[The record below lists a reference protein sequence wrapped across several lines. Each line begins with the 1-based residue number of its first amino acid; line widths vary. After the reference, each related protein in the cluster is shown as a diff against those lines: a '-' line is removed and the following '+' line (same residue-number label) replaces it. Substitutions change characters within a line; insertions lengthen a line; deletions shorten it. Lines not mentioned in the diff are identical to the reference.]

1 MAPSGAKVDDVR
13 LMKEVVG
20 DAVKVKA
27 ADGIRDLETFIA
39 MIQNGAE
46 RIGCSAGI
54 KIIMI

>member
-27 ADGIRDLETFIA
+27 ADGIRDLENIYCNDT
-39 MIQNGAE
+39 NGAE
-46 RIGCSAGI
+46 RIGCSAVL
-54 KIIMI
+54 K